1 MIWRKKWTQ
10 KNLLQPLPALASA
23 FLVFQS
29 LFCFSPLFLFSSASF
44 SFQFLRLFFLVLH
57 FFLVSA
63 PFLLLFN
70 APFFF
75 SVDALPFF
83 SPKYLFSAQNVF
95 QSKNLSSSLQ
105 FMCASLLRWSQT
117 ACLKTKRDPLFMPIL
132 KPKKKNSFFNLHSS
146 KTQYSL

>member
-1 MIWRKKWTQ
+1 MNAKESPSAFTSFSVCLPCFSVSF
-10 KNLLQPLPALASA
+10 LLQPP
-23 FLVFQS
+23 
-29 LFCFSPLFLFSSASF
+29 FLFSSASF
-44 SFQFLRLFFLVLH
+44 SFQFLCLFFLVLH

-83 SPKYLFSAQNVF
+83 SPKYLFSTQNVF
-95 QSKNLSSSLQ
+95 QPKNLSSSLQ

-132 KPKKKNSFFNLHSS
+132 KPKKKYIYFFSLHSS